1 MTAVDGLAAPAVAR
15 VAAPGAEE
23 LLGVPR
29 DCARPDIALD
39 LVRRRDV
46 ARGEWR
52 QPAHEVTSV
61 SWERRRLTDEA
72 NAAALR
78 RIVAQHGWPGR
89 GLVGEN
95 AMEAAMQLAVHA
107 PFVEREE
114 EPRLLDALAA
124 AVAVGEVPP
133 SHWAHMLDREHAHR
147 GQPQRYGTQHWWD
160 PETGTLRLHP
170 VADPDGLGARRAE
183 VGMPAFERRV
193 ELLKGIHVPTVIYYG
208 RAS

>member
-1 MTAVDGLAAPAVAR
+1 MTAADSEAVQTVTREAVPR
-15 VAAPGAEE
+15 ADE

-39 LVRRRDV
+39 LVRRRDA

-52 QPAHEVTSV
+52 RPAHEVTSE
-61 SWERRRLTDEA
+61 SWGRRRLTDDS
-72 NAAALR
+72 NATALR

-89 GLVGEN
+89 TLVGEN

-107 PFVEREE
+107 PFVEHEE
-114 EPRLLDALAA
+114 EPRLLDALTA
-124 AVAVGEVPP
+124 AVAAGEVPR

-147 GQPQRYGTQHWWD
+147 GQPQRYGTQYWWD

-170 VADPDGLGARRAE
+170 IADPDGLAARRAE
-183 VGMPAFERRV
+183 GGLPAFERRV
-193 ELLKGIHVPTVIYYG
+193 ELLKGIHAPTVIYYG

>member
-1 MTAVDGLAAPAVAR
+1 MTAADSAAAQTVAR
-15 VAAPGAEE
+15 EAVPRPDE

-39 LVRRRDV
+39 LVRRCDA

-52 QPAHEVTSV
+52 RPAYEVTPE
-61 SWERRRLTDEA
+61 SWERRRITDDA
-72 NAAALR
+72 NATALC

-89 GLVGEN
+89 SLVGES
-95 AMEAAMQLAVHA
+95 AMEAAMQLSVHA
-107 PFVEREE
+107 PFVECEE
-114 EPRLLDALAA
+114 EPRLLDALTA
-124 AVAVGEVPP
+124 AVAVGEVPR
-133 SHWAHMLDREHAHR
+133 SHWAHMLDRQQALR

-170 VADPDGLGARRAE
+170 VVDPDGLAARRAE
-183 VGMPAFERRV
+183 VGLPAFGPRAEQ
-193 ELLKGIHVPTVIYYG
+193 LKAIHVPTVIYYG